1 MSCISGKDSPIN
13 ICLEKHLSE
22 GTQKK
27 GQKEKMRGME
37 GESESKNEPE
47 REDRERRKS
56 RRNK

>member
-13 ICLEKHLSE
+13 ICLEKHLRE

-27 GQKEKMRGME
+27 GKKLRGME